1 MFRFL
6 LRFFAVFIASSAFV
20 GLASRPVFAYQVGGG
35 DSASPTP
42 NCPDSY
48 NGLCGE
54 IGSNESSAPC
64 DENPLTFDTVHH
76 ENYGTY
82 ILTAQYVKTPY
93 TAYYRKGTCGG
104 EDSYKDSNNYG
115 YYEEYYS
122 VLDLAGAGMS
132 LPGGHHAFNGWSA
145 CWYDCDTDSP
155 TESNCLSSPSVG
167 TLQPGTENF
176 NWSNDKCLLLVGN
189 CTAQDTYTIT
199 YKAGTCGSDPGYVV
213 RTSDPQT
220 VDTQFDARS
229 DTAMAESELTVPAV
243 TNFHGWTE
251 SSNPI
256 VENGVLQN
264 EWDYSNPIT
273 MTRNIVV
280 YAACTP
286 NQYAVVYD
294 PGTCTGKNYSDSATG
309 GQSYTVKDITDLP
322 AETVSAQAN
331 KHFVGWT
338 VCWHDATSNVCDD
351 TMSPSGP
358 FNTPKDSS
366 NWTFTWNNDAVLT
379 LYGKCEEDAAYE
391 VLFDCLNGTTSPVD
405 EDDDG
410 ENLYKDSTLT
420 VLNGETLCGSGFT
433 EWSCTNDTDGQTVPV
448 SNDVLT
454 MPASDV
460 TCNANYEYKV
470 WYYCDEDAM
479 AQNNNFGTGVAG
491 YQESYTWE
499 GPDILENQCSSHS
512 NQEFA
517 NKWVCDLELGQVNA
531 GYTANYNYTQDMKC
545 YALWEDKQY
554 TITYNVVLPKNQGN
568 TWNYEIYSTKNGI
581 NTNRINWKNNP
592 DTYVATDNINL
603 VQPENNNTDGNG
615 YSIIGNWYECDENG
629 APVNTSYIKNIV
641 GDLQGNMRN
650 LNLCIITGWKITYYG
665 CSNGTIPCTG
675 GNKTNMNNLIPD
687 GVGPNDYE
695 SFNVNKLVFFPAETG
710 DGYGKFNISNSL
722 WPTSNRTWVEVMPEG
737 NPNGRWNTS
746 GIDHNLTLWTLLT
759 NGYIVTYNC
768 AEGSGGPYTDGPHQ
782 KTNIKT
788 KTSDACSYEEGWT
801 FTWDCGGS
809 YNDVT
814 PGGWLYVDSN
824 KTCNAEWKCANGYVL
839 ENGQCVKKYSLKYNC
854 ANGTQGVLSD
864 GTEYSGT
871 ETNVPLWA
879 ENNSN
884 PPTKVGSCNVPS
896 GKHFDKWT
904 CNNNV
909 TVNDNNTINMKKA
922 DITCT
927 ANWLGN
933 DYKVIYNCNDGNTQI
948 GFKSG
953 VDWSLSD
960 GKDKVTFNSTQYTF
974 KVATD
979 TCEAQNNKTVTG
991 WSCSASGTP
1000 WTGSKTWNIP
1010 NDVTCNAI
1018 WSNLYSLTY
1027 DCGEGTGDP
1036 SGGNRNNIS
1045 ANTKLNTLTVS
1056 ESTCTN
1062 PGKEFEWSC
1071 DGETIVPGN
1080 QITINANR
1088 HCTAIWGNKKYTLT
1102 YDCANGDAAGDGEER
1117 HEYRELISGLETKK
1131 NCVVP
1136 SDTQEFDYWTCEP
1149 VTSLIESSNGSNN
1162 KISSFRMPDEDVTC
1176 TAHWKN
1182 KKYSVRYDCTQ
1193 GQMKSSISPDWIGG
1207 VPGKDSFEYEAS
1219 YAFRSS
1225 DNTCES
1231 STHELLGWK
1240 CTKEGDDTVNVTP
1253 WFESTTWKIPFN
1265 VVCKAEWDNLQY
1277 RLDYDCKNGTNTLTD
1292 SENPYDAGESATILG
1307 YSNCGVKNGFVLTH
1321 WNCVP
1326 NGGTPVDK
1334 VPGNTIA
1341 MNANT
1346 ICNAVWEKEQYAVR
1360 YDCTQ
1365 GQMKSSISP
1374 DWIGGVPGKDSFEY
1388 EASYAFRSSDNTCE
1402 SSTHEL
1408 LGWKCT
1414 KEGDDTVNVTPW
1426 FESTTWKIPFNVV
1439 CKAEWDNLQYR
1450 LDYDCKNGTNTLTD
1464 SENPYDAGESAT
1476 ILGYSNCGVKNGF
1489 VLTHWNCVPNG
1500 GTPVDKVPG
1509 NTIAMNANT
1518 ICNAVWVET
1527 INRII
1532 YRGCVDGDCVHF
1544 VPLNGYVEDSTK
1556 LTYGENHVVYFDVNS
1571 INGERLKAEQKY
1583 SFDGIWFKNITNHP
1597 GIWHTK
1603 GQTDDPLIVYTNLKP
1618 YYDVTYDCGWEHLA
1632 PVDENNPYVSG
1643 SKVSVKNSSTCGDG
1657 ARDGYTF
1664 INWSCKPDGQ
1674 SAFDVAGSGGT
1685 FNITADTTCTA
1696 VWDGNSYKII
1706 YRGGTAGT
1714 RPVTQIAMANQ
1725 PVQFGEENVKLRGNT
1740 YSINGYSFSGWVCE
1754 AKIDTSNSVPEEIL
1768 QNLPEGVSSEN
1779 ITITGTNRTT
1789 YTCPDVIAGRSYNIG
1804 TYRWIS
1810 DMVCTAQWTPRNYNI
1825 IYNKGSCDG
1834 TSYTNYDS
1842 LTYDDTYS
1850 VLGLDDS
1857 NMTVVAP
1864 VGYVF
1869 TGWRTVD
1876 TVIQNP
1882 DRIPGQTYGP
1892 WTTAGDLN
1900 LYATCE
1906 REPYHVTYD
1915 CDTSDEDSVTPVDE
1929 KSYYVDNTVS
1939 LKQNTCKKTGWSP
1952 LGWDCHPLASETSI
1966 GSMSNSLPTYDDNT
1980 FSMPADNVKCD
1991 MRWEQDVYHVT
2002 YECRGDA
2009 DCDSAGSNCQTPQD
2023 DQGYNYGESVT
2034 TATNTCT
2041 KAGHDFVK
2049 WNCAGQDVGAG
2060 RDFDIY
2066 DNTLCYAV
2074 WNPKQYNIKYQSG
2087 NCESR
2092 DTHVTQIDYS
2102 VLTYGQNFTVG
2113 DVSDSGVNV
2122 RNGYEFL
2129 GWSTS
2134 LVTDEDLEINSF
2146 ESEYVSGQTY
2156 GPWVTDDD
2164 LILHAVCKKKIY
2176 NICYDFQVQG
2186 AGWKDENANPLYSYD
2201 VDTEMGSRE
2210 VFLAVENNKEGNF
2223 YVFDGWYNTPGIYHN
2238 QNDTEIEITS
2248 VPSTYAE
2255 PLDAPVSVKCD
2266 ETISA
2271 QCDESGYAKCDVVL
2285 YAKWRDAGK
2294 ILFDCGEDNYFRK
2307 KSAVGSLVK
2316 AFDPELIGGCVPEG
2330 CNFGIW
2336 HCENYTGSPKDYT
2349 PIEDYIKVLVANTTV
2364 VCTPVKDCSNVKY
2377 NIEYHVY
2384 QNGVKVSEVYAN
2396 NGQDRVSVDD
2406 LKPDTY
2412 SPGDEPV
2419 AYPVVSWPDC
2429 RFTGWYENPEFTGAT
2444 VTHTP
2449 ALASDEEGEDIYL
2462 YGQMICETMCNEPG
2476 HEHWL
2481 HIGDNP
2487 DDKVCLYE
2495 KRPTTQTPAVRV
2507 KGHAA
2512 EPYYMMLSTNP
2523 DMVIHEG
2530 SEKSMRIQHKNGT
2543 VYNVCDKSSCP
2554 ELAK

>member
-6 LRFFAVFIASSAFV
+6 LRFFAVFIACSAFV
-20 GLASRPVFAYQVGGG
+20 GLASRPVFATSTSEYCESPADTTKNCGTI
-35 DSASPTP
+35 DNSENTASC
-42 NCPDSY
+42 NAD
-48 NGLCGE
+48 
-54 IGSNESSAPC
+54 
-64 DENPLTFDTVHH
+64 PLTFESDSHS
-76 ENYGTY
+76 YGTY
-82 ILTAQYVKTPY
+82 TLTAQYVKTPY
-93 TAYYRKGTCGG
+93 AAYYERGTCGG
-104 EDSYKDSNNYG
+104 EEFHKDNNDA
-115 YYEEYYS
+115 YYQEDYS
-122 VLDLAGAGMS
+122 VLALSDANMS
-132 LPGGHHAFNGWSA
+132 LPGGYAFNGWSA
-145 CWYDCDTDSP
+145 CWYDCDDDP

-167 TLQPGTENF
+167 TLQPGPF
-176 NWSNDKCLLLVGN
+176 NWANDKCLLLVGN

-199 YKAGTCGSDPGYVV
+199 YKAGTCGSNPEYVV

-229 DTAMAESELTVPAV
+229 DTAMAESELAVPAV
-243 TNFHGWTE
+243 TSFHGWTE

-264 EWDYSNPIT
+264 EWDDSNPIT

-286 NQYAVVYD
+286 KTYRVEYK
-294 PGTCTGKNYSDSATG
+294 PGTTCAGYDYVDDTATG
-309 GQSYTVKDITDLP
+309 GQNYSVKDITEVDTISEP
-322 AETVSAQAN
+322 EN
-331 KHFVGWT
+331 KHFVSWT
-338 VCWHDATSNVCDD
+338 VCWHEDASNYVCEEI
-351 TMSPSGP
+351 SPEGP
-358 FNTPKDSS
+358 FNAPKDNNS
-366 NWTFTWNNDAVLT
+366 WTFLWNNDAVLT
-379 LYGKCEEDAAYE
+379 LTANCEEDDSYSVQFNCNNQNE
-391 VLFDCLNGTTSPVD
+391 TQTIIY

-410 ENLYKDSTLT
+410 ENLYENSTLS
-420 VLNGETLCGSGFT
+420 VWNGADNCGTGFT
-433 EWSCTNDTDGQTVPV
+433 EWSCKDTNGQTVSV
-448 SNDVLT
+448 TNDVLT

-460 TCNANYEYKV
+460 ICDANYEYKV

-554 TITYNVVLPKNQGN
+554 TITYNVVLGD
-568 TWNYEIYSTKNGI
+568 TIYSTKNGVNSSDI
-581 NTNRINWKNNP
+581 IWPVGNP
-592 DTYVATDNINL
+592 DIYTASTDVTLENPTSSKQRTDSNYV
-603 VQPENNNTDGNG
+603 VMPGR
-615 YSIIGNWYECDENG
+615 WYECDDENK
-629 APVNTSYIKNIV
+629 APVTQIAGSFAQNP
-641 GDLQGNMRN
+641 RN
-650 LNLCIITGWKITYYG
+650 LNLCIEAGWPITYMACYDPNTCSDTEDVTDFVCDSYNKIYYRPG
-665 CSNGTIPCTG
+665 HAEVTFPTSVSGECSNRIDLAAFDGKWYTKSGNRMFPTSTTQVHSGPLTVYAKLQKKYRVSYDCNTDGLYGPAPVDSTAYSEGATVRTKTGCTR
-675 GNKTNMNNLIPD
+675 
-687 GVGPNDYE
+687 
-695 SFNVNKLVFFPAETG
+695 
-710 DGYGKFNISNSL
+710 DGYDYKWRCEGVSNDLVPGTGTFSI
-722 WPTSNRTWVEVMPEG
+722 TR
-737 NPNGRWNTS
+737 NTKC
-746 GIDHNLTLWTLLT
+746 IAQWT
-759 NGYIVTYNC
+759 
-768 AEGSGGPYTDGPHQ
+768 E
-782 KTNIKT
+782 
-788 KTSDACSYEEGWT
+788 
-801 FTWDCGGS
+801 
-809 YNDVT
+809 
-814 PGGWLYVDSN
+814 
-824 KTCNAEWKCANGYVL
+824 
-839 ENGQCVKKYSLKYNC
+839 KKYSLKYNC

-871 ETNVPLWA
+871 ETNVSLWA

-904 CNNNV
+904 CDNNV

-979 TCEAQNNKTVTG
+979 TCETQNNKTVTG

-1117 HEYRELISGLETKK
+1117 REYRDLISGLETKK

-1149 VTSLIESSNGSNN
+1149 VTSLIEPSNGSNN
-1162 KISSFRMPDEDVTC
+1162 KISSFKMPEEDVTC

-1182 KKYSVRYDCTQ
+1182 KKYSVTYNCNGGTVIGGTGETETINDLEYLVTPFAFTKVGEKCERYGHTATKWNCNTSLPLVNSDYTIKPWSRAYNVTCNAVWDTIEYTLTYDCNSAVGGTPPQ
-1193 GQMKSSISPDWIGG
+1193 GG
-1207 VPGKDSFEYEAS
+1207 S
-1219 YAFRSS
+1219 YAVGTQVSVETGYGSCFVPKGTTF
-1225 DNTCES
+1225 N
-1231 STHELLGWK
+1231 GWA
-1240 CTKEGDDTVNVTP
+1240 CGLDIVNNK
-1253 WFESTTWKIPFN
+1253 FEMPERN
-1265 VVCKAEWDNLQY
+1265 VVCKAAW
-1277 RLDYDCKNGTNTLTD
+1277 LD
-1292 SENPYDAGESATILG
+1292 
-1307 YSNCGVKNGFVLTH
+1307 
-1321 WNCVP
+1321 
-1326 NGGTPVDK
+1326 
-1334 VPGNTIA
+1334 
-1341 MNANT
+1341 
-1346 ICNAVWEKEQYAVR
+1346 
-1360 YDCTQ
+1360 
-1365 GQMKSSISP
+1365 SIEM
-1374 DWIGGVPGKDSFEY
+1374 ITY
-1388 EASYAFRSSDNTCE
+1388 
-1402 SSTHEL
+1402 
-1408 LGWKCT
+1408 
-1414 KEGDDTVNVTPW
+1414 
-1426 FESTTWKIPFNVV
+1426 I
-1439 CKAEWDNLQYR
+1439 
-1450 LDYDCKNGTNTLTD
+1450 
-1464 SENPYDAGESAT
+1464 
-1476 ILGYSNCGVKNGF
+1476 
-1489 VLTHWNCVPNG
+1489 
-1500 GTPVDKVPG
+1500 
-1509 NTIAMNANT
+1509 
-1518 ICNAVWVET
+1518 
-1527 INRII
+1527 
-1532 YRGCVDGDCVHF
+1532 GCVDGNC
-1544 VPLNGYVEDSTK
+1544 LNCSNSIVLNNYIDSDKWTYSNTK
-1556 LTYGENHVVYFDVNS
+1556 LVTFPVLGEDP
-1571 INGERLKAEQKY
+1571 AEY
-1583 SFDGIWFKNITNHP
+1583 LENLGYDFDGEWYKV
-1597 GIWHTK
+1597 K
-1603 GQTDDPLIVYTNLKP
+1603 GTRRYPVSNTVWEEGPLTVCTILKP

-1643 SKVSVKNSSTCGDG
+1643 SKVSVKNSSECGDG

-1674 SAFDVAGSGGT
+1674 DAFDVAGSGGE

-1696 VWDGNSYKII
+1696 VWGGNSYKII

-1754 AKIDTSNSVPEEIL
+1754 AKIDTSSSVPEEIL

-1966 GSMSNSLPTYDDNT
+1966 GSMSNSLPIYDDNT

-2102 VLTYGQNFTVG
+2102 VLTYGQNFTVD

-2210 VFLAVENNKEGNF
+2210 VFLAVENNEEGNF

-2330 CNFGIW
+2330 CNFGVW

-2384 QNGVKVSEVYAN
+2384 QNGVEVSEVYAN

-2462 YGQMICETMCNEPG
+2462 YGQMICEDVCNEPG
-2476 HEHWL
+2476 HEHWF
-2481 HIGDNP
+2481 HIGNNP
-2487 DDKVCLYE
+2487 NDKVCLYE
-2495 KRPTTQTPAVRV
+2495 KRPTTLTPAVRV
-2507 KGHAA
+2507 KGKAA
-2512 EPYYMMLSTNP
+2512 EPYYMMLSTDP